1 MIYQPGGQ
9 IWIPCEVKPGP
20 FPDERMVRI
29 ESDGAPWVGFVP
41 VESLQQPITQG
52 STYVRAVIVNVTGN
66 RLEARV
72 PGEPVA
78 SRLAEITQS
87 RVQPLAALQA

>member
-1 MIYQPGGQ
+1 MNYEPGRQ

-29 ESDGAPWVGFVP
+29 DSDGTSWVGFVP
-41 VESLQQPITQG
+41 VESLQEPVTHGQTF
-52 STYVRAVIVNVTGN
+52 VRAVIVSVEGK
-66 RLEARV
+66 RLAVRV

>member
-1 MIYQPGGQ
+1 MTFQRGGQ

-29 ESDGAPWVGFVP
+29 DSEGAQWVGFVP
-41 VESLQQPITQG
+41 VESLQQPVTHG
-52 STYVRAVIVNVTGN
+52 STYVRAVIVNVIGS

-87 RVQPLAALQA
+87 RVQPLAAVQA